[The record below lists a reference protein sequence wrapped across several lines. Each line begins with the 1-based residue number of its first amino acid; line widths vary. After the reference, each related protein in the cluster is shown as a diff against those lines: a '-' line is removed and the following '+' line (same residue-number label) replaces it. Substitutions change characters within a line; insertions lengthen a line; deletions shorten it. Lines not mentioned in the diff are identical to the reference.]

1 MNEVAELAE
10 KGKNALLEKNYK
22 ELANLM
28 NRNFDLRRQ
37 VYTFHCVKES
47 LYHTNAQETWFHM
60 PNAKELWYFFVRDD
74 CLFFS
79 EPNIYIMNPTS
90 TEQRCFNSMPY
101 ISLTKHWSLAEY
113 TLTMKYLTCIF
124 RFFVRLLGKT
134 FRQMFGGEALGAL
147 NIKMVDVARSVGA
160 AAKFTGSG
168 GAVVAFCP
176 DGPTQVSLLESECK
190 NAGFTFE
197 KISVVPSFLS
207 EDESKPLKIC

>member
-1 MNEVAELAE
+1 
-10 KGKNALLEKNYK
+10 
-22 ELANLM
+22 
-28 NRNFDLRRQ
+28 
-37 VYTFHCVKES
+37 
-47 LYHTNAQETWFHM
+47 
-60 PNAKELWYFFVRDD
+60 
-74 CLFFS
+74 
-79 EPNIYIMNPTS
+79 
-90 TEQRCFNSMPY
+90 
-101 ISLTKHWSLAEY
+101 
-113 TLTMKYLTCIF
+113 MKYLTCIF